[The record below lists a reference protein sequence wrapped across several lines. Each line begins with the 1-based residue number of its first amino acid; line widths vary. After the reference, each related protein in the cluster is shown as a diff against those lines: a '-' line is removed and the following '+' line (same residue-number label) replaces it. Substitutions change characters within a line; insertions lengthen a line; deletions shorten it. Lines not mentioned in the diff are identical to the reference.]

1 MTLDVD
7 EHGFLGWLLEWW
19 TRLWCCHM
27 EWIVIVDDLG

>member
-19 TRLWCCHM
+19 TRYGVAIWNGL
-27 EWIVIVDDLG
+27 